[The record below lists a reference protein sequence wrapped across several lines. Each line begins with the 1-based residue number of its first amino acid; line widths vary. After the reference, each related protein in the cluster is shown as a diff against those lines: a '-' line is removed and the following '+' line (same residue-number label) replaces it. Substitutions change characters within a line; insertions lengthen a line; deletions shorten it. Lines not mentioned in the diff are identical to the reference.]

1 MFHFLVIQIQLGS
14 LTWDALAGKIM
25 FRDIVFT
32 TEDFSLRIQ
41 DGWLVF
47 RWWRSY
53 VPRDISEGLE
63 FVFYFF
69 LIIFFYN
76 SIISNV

>member
-69 LIIFFYN
+69 
-76 SIISNV
+76 

>member
-1 MFHFLVIQIQLGS
+1 MMSDIIFVFIGS

-25 FRDIVFT
+25 FRDIVYT
-32 TEDFSLRIQ
+32 TEDFSIRIQ

-53 VPRDISEGLE
+53 VPKDISEGKHFHE
-63 FVFYFF
+63 FSPTF
-69 LIIFFYN
+69 
-76 SIISNV
+76 